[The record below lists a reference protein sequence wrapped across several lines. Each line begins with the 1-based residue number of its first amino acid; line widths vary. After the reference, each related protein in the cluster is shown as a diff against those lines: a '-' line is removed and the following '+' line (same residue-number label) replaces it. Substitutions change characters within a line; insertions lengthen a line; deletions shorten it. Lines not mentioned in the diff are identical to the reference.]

1 MQLRSRTFTCHLQK
15 LQPLNWVVLHEFKVG
30 LSYIYIYMVP
40 FSIIIIIIHKFSK
53 CQLQKSAVKIQ
64 SLNLEIR
71 LERTKPL
78 TKAKLCSCKKS
89 QSQKWRYNCDF
100 PGKKQDS
107 LNPEAQDQP
116 GQYKTPISVK
126 KTCRCFLWCQQTMEN
141 DFNTDYNLICISE
154 ILVQEL
160 C

>member
-1 MQLRSRTFTCHLQK
+1 MLNVKKKGGGTGNAAEEQNFHLSSVEAPA
-15 LQPLNWVVLHEFKVG
+15 LELGVVLHEFKVG
-30 LSYIYIYMVP
+30 LSYIYKVP

-89 QSQKWRYNCDF
+89 QS
-100 PGKKQDS
+100 
-107 LNPEAQDQP
+107 
-116 GQYKTPISVK
+116 
-126 KTCRCFLWCQQTMEN
+126 
-141 DFNTDYNLICISE
+141 
-154 ILVQEL
+154 
-160 C
+160 